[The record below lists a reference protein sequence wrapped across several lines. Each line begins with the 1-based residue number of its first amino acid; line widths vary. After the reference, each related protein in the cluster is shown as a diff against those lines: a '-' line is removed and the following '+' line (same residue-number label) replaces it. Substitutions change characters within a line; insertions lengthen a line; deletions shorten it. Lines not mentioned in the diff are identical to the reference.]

1 MPSKSWPHTHL
12 ANTLILMYDQHV
24 WTKGHRDSLVTL
36 CSWLVSLNSNVKGVL
51 NAKRKM
57 LNAKRRHYH
66 INAAWY
72 IAFWW
77 WVGIFQSYPALCLRL
92 CWECRNVQT
101 PNPICSILVWC
112 VGVLFEI
119 HQALEAAQNLTRRW
133 VEFLGCFSLVLCKK
147 FATSVGQFIFTI
159 QYNLISWNICY
170 CRYNFQIKSFC
181 LWRRWPEPL

>member
-36 CSWLVSLNSNVKGVL
+36 CSWLVSLNSNVTSML

-72 IAFWW
+72 IFSWW

-92 CWECRNVQT
+92 SWECANTQSHLQYSCMMCWSSVWNSPGIRGGAKPNQKMGWIPGMLLASAVQKVCNVCGA
-101 PNPICSILVWC
+101 ICLYKTVQSWIIEYSLLQIQFWC
-112 VGVLFEI
+112 LRPC
-119 HQALEAAQNLTRRW
+119 T
-133 VEFLGCFSLVLCKK
+133 
-147 FATSVGQFIFTI
+147 
-159 QYNLISWNICY
+159 
-170 CRYNFQIKSFC
+170 
-181 LWRRWPEPL
+181 